1 MKLRVGNAGSN
12 TNTVCDHI
20 EVVGAWIA
28 QIPWRFR
35 RRLIFRI
42 DGAGA
47 GHTLIE
53 RLTGLDTARH
63 TVKFVCG

>member
-12 TNTVCDHI
+12 TACDHV
-20 EVVGAWIA
+20 EVVGVCIA

-47 GHTLIE
+47 GHALIE
-53 RLTGLDTARH
+53 RLTGPDTARR
-63 TVKFVCG
+63 TVEFVCG